1 VFLIGDMEVSRE
13 GVVFYLSNVLEAVFK
28 YECSLS
34 LVEIALLYKFD
45 LGRMVVEFIQQLLGV
60 A

>member
-1 VFLIGDMEVSRE
+1 MEVSRE